1 MPAASSLAVVIVLAL
16 VGLPGAVRAGGSMK
30 LTSPAFA
37 QGGAIP
43 LRFTCDGE
51 GVSPP
56 LAWTDPPTGTKSFVL
71 IVDDPDAPDPNAP
84 RTVWV
89 HWVVYD
95 LPADARSLREGVA
108 SSADLPKGG
117 RMGRND
123 WGKSKWDGPCPP
135 VGSHRYV
142 HKLYALDLV
151 LGDRSAVTK
160 RQLEEAIEGHV
171 LAEAELIGTY
181 ERGK

>member
-1 MPAASSLAVVIVLAL
+1 MAFT
-16 VGLPGAVRAGGSMK
+16 
-30 LTSPAFA
+30 LTSTSFA
-37 QGGAIP
+37 EGETIP
-43 LRFTCDGE
+43 VKHTCDGADQ
-51 GVSPP
+51 SPP
-56 LAWTDPPTGTKSFVL
+56 LRWQDAPEAKSFVL